1 MNDTPKP
8 DDTDRLRLWIAFALA
23 ACGLLIAAGLVVFLV
38 SKGWNQA
45 SEIVAVVG
53 LFTSVLGSLVGLFF
67 GLQIGAA
74 ERSRERRERRE
85 AEERLRQALAAGAPK
100 PWPRTTD

>member
-1 MNDTPKP
+1 MSHATKP

-38 SKGWNQA
+38 SKGWTQA

-53 LFTSVLGSLVGLFF
+53 VFTSVLGSLVGLFF
-67 GLQIGAA
+67 GLQIGTA
-74 ERSRERRERRE
+74 ERNRERQERRE
-85 AEERLRQALAAGAPK
+85 AEERLRQALAAGASK
-100 PWPRTTD
+100 PSPRATD